1 MEDVTLEQPAPA
13 GDRPADQTADALM
26 DATEHLLVSAGP
38 AALSTRR
45 IAAEAGQSHGLIRYH
60 FGSLEKL
67 MIRTL
72 ERAAERILRRQR
84 SLYALDAPFLDK
96 WRTAMDYLES
106 DLRSEP
112 FPKLAAEL
120 LALGWNQPAY
130 RDALRGMMAG
140 FTEMLSDAVRA
151 ALADYDVAEPDVT
164 AVATLIRTF
173 QIGIMAERLAG
184 IDLGHATLRQ
194 EIDTWLARL
203 PRRAEAA
210 ATGSGRVGA

>member
-1 MEDVTLEQPAPA
+1 MGNRPETAGARPTEQ
-13 GDRPADQTADALM
+13 TIEALL
-26 DATEHLLVSAGP
+26 DATERLLVAAGP

-72 ERAAERILRRQR
+72 DRATERILARQR
-84 SLYALDAPFLDK
+84 SLYAMEAPFIDK

-106 DLRSEP
+106 DLASEP

-120 LALGWNQPAY
+120 MALGWNEPVY
-130 RDALRGMMAG
+130 RDALRSMMAG

-151 ALADYDVAEPDVT
+151 ALADYDVPEPDVA

-173 QIGIMAERLAG
+173 QLGVMAERLAG
-184 IDLGHATLRQ
+184 IDLGHAALRRS
-194 EIDTWLARL
+194 IDAWLAQL
-203 PRRAEAA
+203 PRRAEPVT
-210 ATGSGRVGA
+210 TGSGRVEA

>member
-1 MEDVTLEQPAPA
+1 MGENPA
-13 GDRPADQTADALM
+13 GDPRADLTADALL
-26 DATEHLLVSAGP
+26 DATERLLVTAGP

-72 ERAAERILRRQR
+72 ERATERILARQR
-84 SLYALDAPFLDK
+84 HLYAGRGPFLDK

-106 DLRSEP
+106 DLATEP

-120 LALGWNQPAY
+120 MALGWHEPAY
-130 RDALRGMMAG
+130 RDALRAMLAG

-151 ALADYDVAEPDVT
+151 ALADYDVGEPDVL

-173 QIGIMAERLAG
+173 QLGIMAERLAG
-184 IDLGHATLRQ
+184 IDLGHAALRDA
-194 EIDTWLARL
+194 IDAWLQRL
-203 PRRAEAA
+203 PRRTEPAA
-210 ATGSGRVGA
+210 AGSGRVVA